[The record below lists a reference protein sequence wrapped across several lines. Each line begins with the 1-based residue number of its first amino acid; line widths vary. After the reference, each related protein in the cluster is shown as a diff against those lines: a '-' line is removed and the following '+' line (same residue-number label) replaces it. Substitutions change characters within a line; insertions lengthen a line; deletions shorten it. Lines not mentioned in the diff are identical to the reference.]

1 MIIGILKESPQERR
15 VAMPPAMVESLVK
28 KKVTVM
34 VEKGAGEQSFHSD
47 EEYKPH
53 AEVTSKEELLKKA
66 DVLIKIS
73 APEKDD
79 LSKMRDGQ
87 VLISV
92 LNPMGDVEL
101 TKSLLK
107 NKTTSFSLDILPRT
121 SKAQA
126 MDILSSMATAAGYKA
141 VLDAAMHLPHFFPM
155 FMTAA
160 GTIAPAKVL
169 ILGAGVAGLQ
179 AIATARR
186 LGARV
191 EAFDV
196 RSAVKEEV
204 MSLGA
209 KFVEVEGALED
220 AKAGG
225 YGIEQTEEFKKRQ
238 QQTIHEHAAA
248 ADVIIS
254 TAQIP
259 GRKAPVLIKKETVE
273 AMKPGSVIIDLASSS
288 GGNCELTQKEADI
301 VHNGVSIIGKTAYP
315 STIPTDASKMFGKNV
330 FNFISLMIDDEGNMN
345 LDFEEELLRE
355 SCVSHQGEYVS
366 KRIKEFYKEQ

>member
-1 MIIGILKESPQERR
+1 MIIGILKENPNERR
-15 VAMPPAMVESLVK
+15 VSMPPAMVESLVK
-28 KKVTVM
+28 KKVTVL

-47 EEYKPH
+47 EEFKPH

-66 DVLIKIS
+66 DVLIRIS
-73 APEKDD
+73 APVKDD
-79 LSKMRDGQ
+79 LAKMRDGQ

-92 LNPMGDVEL
+92 LNPMGEAEL
-101 TKSLLK
+101 TNNVLK
-107 NKTTSFSLDILPRT
+107 NKITSFSLDILPRT

-204 MSLGA
+204 QSLGA
-209 KFVEVEGALED
+209 KFVEVDGALED

-248 ADVIIS
+248 ADVIIT

-288 GGNCELTQKEADI
+288 GGNCELTQKDTDI
-301 VHNGVSIIGKTAYP
+301 EHNGVSIIGKTAYP
-315 STIPTDASKMFGKNV
+315 STIPADASKMFGKNV
-330 FNFISLMIDDEGNMN
+330 FNFISMMIDEEGKLN

-355 SCVSHQGEYVS
+355 SCVSHQGEYIS
-366 KRIKEFYKEQ
+366 KRIKEFYKEK

>member
-1 MIIGILKESPQERR
+1 
-15 VAMPPAMVESLVK
+15 MPPAMVESLVK
-28 KKVTVM
+28 KKVTVL

-47 EEYKPH
+47 EEFKPH

-66 DVLIKIS
+66 DVLIRIS
-73 APEKDD
+73 APDEED
-79 LSKMRDGQ
+79 LAKMRDGQ

-92 LNPMGDVEL
+92 LNPMGEAEL
-101 TKSLLK
+101 TNNLLE
-107 NKTTSFSLDILPRT
+107 NKITSFSLDILPRT

-204 MSLGA
+204 QSLGA

-220 AKAGG
+220 TKAGG

-248 ADVIIS
+248 ADVIIT

-288 GGNCELTQKEADI
+288 GGNCELTQKDTDI
-301 VHNGVSIIGKTAYP
+301 EHNGVSIIGKTAYP
-315 STIPTDASKMFGKNV
+315 STIPADASKMFGKNV
-330 FNFISLMIDDEGNMN
+330 FNFISMMIDEEGKLN

-355 SCVSHQGEYVS
+355 SCVSHQGEYIS
-366 KRIKEFYKEQ
+366 KRIKEFYKEK